1 MRTIEEVATEAAQA
15 IVFENPE
22 TLVMLDITIAP
33 KELPEGSKPYYMQIP
48 KAFLEE
54 LLRLRYEEGYD
65 QGMHDAVRDN

>member
-1 MRTIEEVATEAAQA
+1 
-15 IVFENPE
+15 
-22 TLVMLDITIAP
+22 MLDITIAP